1 MKKIFSWCSLFLM
14 FTLVIS
20 VTPLTAYA
28 QTDGIKQKEIEY
40 LDDGSYFENTIYIE
54 KPETTL
60 YSTEKIRKGHR
71 IVTHYSAKDVKL
83 WSITVNGTYSYNGT
97 TAKCVSC
104 SSSKEVFKKTW
115 KVNITSTT
123 KSGNCASTTAQGK
136 HYTNGKVDK
145 TITKTVSLR
154 CKANGTLY

>member
-1 MKKIFSWCSLFLM
+1 MKKIFSCCSIFLM
-14 FTLVIS
+14 FTLAFN
-20 VTPLTAYA
+20 VTTLTAVA
-28 QTDGIKQKEIEY
+28 QTDGIQQTEIEY
-40 LDDGSYFENTIYIE
+40 MDDGSYFENTIYIE

-71 IVTHYSAKDVKL
+71 TVTHYSAKDVKL

-97 TAKCVSC
+97 TVKCVSC
-104 SSSKEVFKKTW
+104 SSSKEIFKKTW

-154 CKANGTLY
+154 CKSNGTLY

>member
-1 MKKIFSWCSLFLM
+1 MKKFLRWCSFFLM

-20 VTPLTAYA
+20 VTPLTAFA
-28 QTDGIKQKEIEY
+28 QTDSIQQKEIEY
-40 LDDGSYFENTIYIE
+40 MDDGSYFENTIYIE
-54 KPETTL
+54 KPEAAL

-71 IVTHYSAKDVKL
+71 TVTHYSAKDVKL

-104 SSSKEVFKKTW
+104 SSSKEVFKETW

-154 CKANGTLY
+154 CKSNGVLY